1 MPIQSIY
8 ISEPTRLVDLMERYF
23 NEIGDKV
30 CCFEDLKPYTVL
42 GSDEHCRWIAFLESV
57 PSMFVS
63 LTLPIKFLAI
73 DYIFKS
79 SIDGLR
85 RLINAYKFLRH
96 SLSSL
101 EITADMESTRVVL
114 YAKKYMETLPL
125 GSDLPTTELQPADD
139 LVLLAGNT
147 FISLWKLTEDDN
159 NLFKAASLLEF
170 ALTKSKQSFLIRL
183 MLIRIYRLLGLYHH
197 LF

>member
-1 MPIQSIY
+1 M
-8 ISEPTRLVDLMERYF
+8 SEPTRLVDLMERYF

-57 PSMFVS
+57 PSTFVS
-63 LTLPIKFLAI
+63 LTLPMKFLVI
-73 DYIFKS
+73 DHVFKL

-96 SLSSL
+96 SLTPS
-101 EITADMESTRVVL
+101 EITADTESTRVAL
-114 YAKKYMETLPL
+114 YTKKYMEALPL

-147 FISLWKLTEDDN
+147 FISLWKLTEADN

-170 ALTKSKQSFLIRL
+170 ALTRSKQSFLVRS
-183 MLIRIYRLLGLYHH
+183 MLIRIYRLLGHCYN